1 MKKFLLVIIITFCV
15 CSLFSQKNYTMK
27 VNTNGQTFIFNTSSI
42 DSVMLERT
50 EEAIDYP
57 SLLQLIQENTEEI
70 NANRDSINANTYRI
84 TTNIDCLRN
93 HIDSINFNV
102 DSVNTCLDSIKN
114 KIDSLRYDMDSL
126 SNYVDSIKVNFDSI
140 NWAYDSLGVEID
152 SINLS
157 INEMA
162 LNLDSIKTDV
172 VKMRINSDSIK
183 VNANRIRVNEDN
195 IKDNSNKIKQL
206 SDHIGAETSTYISRK
221 SSSVTS
227 WVYGNDVYV
236 SYNKPIEE
244 TSIIEKI
251 QIKINWV
258 NESHIGRSYEFIV
271 GTIDQRIW
279 LLPRITF
286 KAEIT
291 AVQDGLIAI
300 FELDKNIVINQG
312 EIIAIK
318 TNPIYE
324 DGSFATNTD
333 DVSSE
338 YPLYMFYNLNSSGV
352 LKEVDLSDFEVQVSS
367 LSQVYA
373 LQSEVESL
381 NARVEILEKEV
392 SDKSYIVDEA
402 TGEKYV
408 LKISNGQIIA
418 HSINYKNILVIGHSF
433 VAYGNAPEAD
443 WYLDDGEN
451 RGMAPS
457 INAHQW
463 TSLVGSSLGAS
474 VTIKSGVD
482 FERNCT
488 ADYDFASN
496 WDISEEYDVVLIF
509 LGENIPQVTDSLS
522 QSIEA
527 AIKYIK
533 NAVPKAD
540 IFIAGTWSYGE
551 KYNAILKAAANTGIK
566 FVDTAST
573 NITLTNS
580 SNRWEKGDYYLGR
593 EGEYYPMEVAYSHP
607 NDMGHLS
614 IANKFLQVMGHSAIQ
629 DIVHEIILNQT
640 DGGIISTPNTK
651 WVENGVV
658 TIRTSA
664 KSDYEI
670 AELSVKTGQGEDIP
684 VERRTNNYYNGSD
697 AIYFTFIMPKENVS
711 VTPLW
716 KEKTIE

>member
-1 MKKFLLVIIITFCV
+1 MKKFLFAVSIIFCV

-27 VNTNGQTFIFNTSSI
+27 VNTKGQTFIFNTSSI
-42 DSVMLERT
+42 DSVMLERS
-50 EEAIDYP
+50 EEDTIDYP
-57 SLLQLIQENTEEI
+57 SLLQLIQENADEI
-70 NANRDSINANTYRI
+70 NANRDSINANSYRI
-84 TTNIDCLRN
+84 TANVDSLRN
-93 HIDSINFNV
+93 LIDSINVNV
-102 DSVNTCLDSIKN
+102 DSVNTCLDSI
-114 KIDSLRYDMDSL
+114 RAT
-126 SNYVDSIKVNFDSI
+126 NYTINRKMDSIK
-140 NWAYDSLGVEID
+140 YKID

-157 INEMA
+157 INKMA
-162 LNLDSIKTDV
+162 LNLDSVKTDG
-172 VKMRINSDSIK
+172 VKIGINSDSIK

-206 SDHIGAETSTYISRK
+206 SNHIGAETSTYISRK

-227 WVYGNDVYV
+227 WVYGNEVYV

-258 NESHIGRSYEFIV
+258 NESHIGRSYEFII

-286 KAEIT
+286 NAEIT

-373 LQSEVESL
+373 LHSEIESL
-381 NARVEILEKEV
+381 NARVEMLEKEV
-392 SDKSYIVDEA
+392 SDKSYIVDES
-402 TGEKYV
+402 TGGKYV

-433 VAYGNAPEAD
+433 VVYGNSPNVD

-451 RGMAPS
+451 RGMSPS
-457 INAHQW
+457 INSNQW
-463 TSLVGSSLGAS
+463 TSLLSEKLGAEL
-474 VTIKSGVD
+474 TTKSGVD

-496 WDISEEYDVVLIF
+496 WDISEEYDAVLMF

-522 QSIEA
+522 HSIEV

-540 IFIAGTWSYGE
+540 IFVAGTWNYGE
-551 KYNAILKAAANTGIK
+551 RYNAILKATTATGVK
-566 FVDTAST
+566 FVDAAST

-580 SNRWEKGDYYLGR
+580 SNRWKKGDYYLGR
-593 EGEYYPMEVAYSHP
+593 EGDYHPMGVAYSHP

-614 IANKFLQVMGHSAIQ
+614 IANKFLQVMGHGAIQ
-629 DIVHEIILNQT
+629 DIVHEITLNQT
-640 DGGIISTPNTK
+640 DGGTISTPNTK
-651 WVENGVV
+651 WVEKGVV

-664 KSDYEI
+664 NSDYEI
-670 AELSVKTGQGEDIP
+670 AELCVKTGQGEDIP
-684 VERRTNNYYNGSD
+684 VERRTNNYYNGTD

-711 VTPLW
+711 VTPFW
-716 KEKTIE
+716 KEKSVE